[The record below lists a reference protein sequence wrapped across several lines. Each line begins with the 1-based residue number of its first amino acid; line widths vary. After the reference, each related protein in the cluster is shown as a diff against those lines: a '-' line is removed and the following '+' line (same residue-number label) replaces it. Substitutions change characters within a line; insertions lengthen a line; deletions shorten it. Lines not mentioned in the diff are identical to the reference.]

1 MLGAMVLLPA
11 GVCWM
16 AFYQVTS
23 STEHE
28 SDDHRPV
35 IVAAMK
41 GTDPGINL
49 QAMLERRP
57 SRRTSCEASQ
67 VKMLLGRAENFGAE
81 GPRYSSTLP
90 NPLLTS
96 FSRLPIG
103 KTQKILFMTVT
114 CPE

>member
-1 MLGAMVLLPA
+1 MVLLPA

-41 GTDPGINL
+41 GNDPGIRL
-49 QAMLERRP
+49 QAMFERRP

-67 VKMLLGRAENFGAE
+67 VKMLLGRAEKFGAE
-81 GPRYSSTLP
+81 GQDIR
-90 NPLLTS
+90 LLFRIHYELHYLDCQLARRRKS
-96 FSRLPIG
+96 YL
-103 KTQKILFMTVT
+103 
-114 CPE
+114 